1 MSLDSLIDRWS
12 RDAETA
18 PNVAVWQRLPERP
31 AQIEPIPRDLPPA
44 LAAALARIGISSLF
58 CHQAEAWRAAA
69 SGRNV
74 VLATGTASGKTLAY
88 NLPVL
93 SALLDSG
100 GARALYLF
108 PTKALAQ
115 DQLTVLGRFMAAAGD
130 ETRAAAGLAAIY
142 DGDTP
147 QGQRPSIRRNA
158 RLIISNP
165 DMLHTGILPHHT
177 TWDEFFRGLRF
188 VVIDEMHTYRG
199 VFGSH
204 VANVIRRLRRVAA
217 FHGAKPQFILSSA
230 TIGNPRELAE
240 GLIEAPV
247 ELIDVDGS
255 ARGPRQF
262 LLYNPPVVNP
272 DLGLRKSSMLESVR
286 LARELHAH
294 RVQTVVFARSR
305 RTVELMLTHLRAG
318 EAGAGAEGPGIP
330 APIDDETPTR
340 SSVRGYRSGYLPSER
355 REIEQGLR
363 DGSVQIVVA
372 TNALELGIDI
382 GGLGAAVL
390 AGYPG
395 SIASVRQQSG
405 RAGRGMEG
413 AVAVLVASAN
423 PLDQF
428 LAHHPDYFFGQSPE
442 HALINPD
449 HLLILLSHLRCAMFE
464 LPFEKGEGY
473 GTLPAEKLHEFLD
486 FLVENKEAHTSRDKY
501 FWMSDAYPAANI
513 SLRSASA
520 ENVVLQAEGGDRP
533 FAVGEVD
540 LPSALWMVHPKAVYL
555 HEGQQYFVQEL
566 DLEKHTAVLI
576 PVGLDYYTEPQRE
589 TEIAITAEKQN
600 DGVPGGEKGWGE
612 IQVTTRVVGFKKLR
626 WLTQENLG
634 AEPLDM
640 PATDLQTTGYW
651 VSLSDASLEA
661 LRQQGAWTND
671 PNDYGPDWSRISLA
685 VRTRDSFRCQ
695 VCGEPEAGR
704 EHDVHHKIPFRAFPS
719 AAQANRLD
727 NLITLC
733 RLDHRRAEENVRIR
747 SGLAGVAY
755 VLSQLAPLFLMCD
768 PGDLGVHTDAAGA
781 VRGGKPSVVLYDEVP
796 AGIGFSERL
805 FELHADMIQRAF
817 ELVRQCECPDG
828 CPSCVGPGGENGM
841 GGKAASLAIL
851 DTLLS

>member
-1 MSLDSLIDRWS
+1 LYSH
-12 RDAETA
+12 
-18 PNVAVWQRLPERP
+18 Q
-31 AQIEPIPRDLPPA
+31 
-44 LAAALARIGISSLF
+44 AAA
-58 CHQAEAWRAAA
+58 WRLSTA
-69 SGRNV
+69 GKNI

-93 SALLDSG
+93 ATLLDSSS
-100 GARALYLF
+100 ARALYLF

-115 DQLTVLGRFMAAAGD
+115 DQLTVVGKLMAAVG
-130 ETRAAAGLAAIY
+130 RATGPNLAAIY

-147 QGQRPSIRRNA
+147 QGQRSSIRKNA
-158 RLIISNP
+158 RLVISNP

-177 TWDEFFRGLRF
+177 GWDEFFRGLSF
-188 VVIDEMHTYRG
+188 VVIDELHSYRG

-204 VANVIRRLRRVAA
+204 VANVIRRLKRVAA
-217 FHGAKPQFILSSA
+217 FHGAHPQFILSSA
-230 TIGNPRELAE
+230 TIGNPRELA
-240 GLIEAPV
+240 GRLIEADV
-247 ELIDVDGS
+247 DLIDEDGS

-286 LARELHAH
+286 LAQELQSQG
-294 RVQTVVFARSR
+294 VQTVVFARSR
-305 RTVELMLTHLRAG
+305 RTVELMLTHLQSNERPAARHVAGTADGTRA
-318 EAGAGAEGPGIP
+318 ASA
-330 APIDDETPTR
+330 
-340 SSVRGYRSGYLPSER
+340 VRGYRSGYLPSER
-355 REIEQGLR
+355 RAIEQGLR
-363 DGSVQIVVA
+363 DGSVRTVVA

-390 AGYPG
+390 SGYPG
-395 SIASVRQQSG
+395 TIASIRQQSG
-405 RAGRGMEG
+405 RAGRGLDP
-413 AVAVLVASAN
+413 ALAVLVASAN

-428 LAHHPDYFFGQSPE
+428 LAHHPDYFFGRSPE

-464 LPFEKGEGY
+464 LPFERGEGY
-473 GTLPAEKLHEFLD
+473 GGLPPEKLREFLD
-486 FLVENKEAHTSRDKY
+486 FLVENQEAHASQDKY
-501 FWMSDAYPAANI
+501 FWMSDAYPAAGI

-520 ENVVLQAEGGDRP
+520 ENVLLQAEGGDRP
-533 FAVGEVD
+533 FVVGEVD

-566 DLEKHTAVLI
+566 DLERHIAVLI
-576 PVGLDYYTEPQRE
+576 PVGLDYYTEPQRS
-589 TEIAITAEKQN
+589 TEIAITAEKQIEH
-600 DGVPGGEKGWGE
+600 VPGGEKGWGE

-634 AEPLDM
+634 SEPLDL
-640 PATDLQTTGYW
+640 PPTDLQTTGYW
-651 VSLSDASLEA
+651 VSLSDASLET
-661 LRQQGAWTND
+661 LRQSGAWTND

-685 VRTRDSFRCQ
+685 VRTRDGFRCQ
-695 VCGEPEAGR
+695 VCGQVEAGR
-704 EHDVHHKIPFRAFPS
+704 EHDVHHKIPFRSFPS
-719 AAQANRLD
+719 AAEANRLD

-733 RLDHRRAEENVRIR
+733 RLDHRRAEQNVRIR

-768 PGDLGVHTDAAGA
+768 PGDLGVHTDAAGV
-781 VRGGKPSVVLYDEVP
+781 VRLGKPSVVLYDEVP

-805 FELHADMIQRAF
+805 FELHAEMMNRAS
-817 ELVRQCECPDG
+817 ELVRQCACPDG
-828 CPSCVGPGGENGM
+828 CPSCVGPGGENGA

-851 DTLLS
+851 DALLS